1 VAPDPAFD
9 SRLWDAYS
17 FFFDAE
23 ERRIFPTD
31 DAELSFL
38 SSLRGGHPGPCL
50 EMGSGSGRLL
60 PALSGGPL
68 FALEPSAG
76 MLSLMERGGAPAVRA
91 TGQQMPFRSGAFSL
105 VVFACNGLHC
115 ILDRAGR
122 IALLSEAA
130 RVLEPG
136 GRLLLETCPGFVS
149 RPEDS
154 GVLRYDYH
162 DGMVRLRLVESV
174 SIDWEAEV
182 ITFDMSYASGSETR
196 IRLDLALIGPEE
208 LLSELD
214 VAGLEPVDIWGD
226 YDRSPHIAYESP
238 RMLTLAARR
247 ESS

>member
-1 VAPDPAFD
+1 MAAGPAFD
-9 SRLWDAYS
+9 GPLWDSYS

-23 ERRIFPTD
+23 ERSIFPAD
-31 DAELSFL
+31 GAELSFL
-38 SSLRGGHPGPCL
+38 SSLRSGHPGPCL
-50 EMGSGSGRLL
+50 EVGSGSGRLL

-76 MLSLMERGGAPAVRA
+76 MLSLMGRVGAPAVRA
-91 TGQQMPFRSGAFSL
+91 TGQEMPFRSGIFGL

-122 IALLSEAA
+122 IGLLSEAA

-149 RPEDS
+149 RPEDREA
-154 GVLRYDYH
+154 LRYDYH
-162 DGMVRLRLVESV
+162 DGMLRLRLVESV
-174 SIDWEAEV
+174 SIDWEAGV
-182 ITFDMSYASGSETR
+182 ISFDMTYSSGSETR

-214 VAGLEPVDIWGD
+214 AAGLEPVDIWGD

-247 ESS
+247 GSD